1 MSKIEERIK
10 QLEGYIAN
18 SPDKDPR
25 DAYEINAWRKE
36 IEQLR
41 TAEMTHIKP
50 ERLRELGFIEV
61 EDEKDSL
68 DRPIYRIKPPREY
81 PFDIQLVMGDY
92 PNTNPN
98 CGVVSIH
105 SAASVASAVPEDLYD
120 KDEWTEED
128 VKRAENYTIDLEAW
142 TQPIAWYVH
151 TEERLLS
158 IIKSLIGEKSFADLF
173 LFKL

>member
-1 MSKIEERIK
+1 MTRIEERIK

-18 SPDKDPR
+18 SPDNDPR
-25 DAYEINAWRKE
+25 DAFEINSWRKE
-36 IEQLR
+36 IEELK

-50 ERLRELGFIEV
+50 ERLLEIGFIEV

-68 DRPIYRIKPPREY
+68 DRPIYRIKAKKY
-81 PFDIQLVMGDY
+81 PFHLQLVMGNY

-105 SAASVASAVPEDLYD
+105 SPVSTAGAVPDDLYD

-128 VKRAENYTIDLEAW
+128 VKRAENYTIELEAW

-151 TEERLLS
+151 TEERLLA
-158 IIKSLIGEKSFADLF
+158 IIKALIGEKDFADLF